1 MIFFLQK
8 IQPLNRWIC
17 EVKNAQINI
26 GNSYKIISKLCH
38 LSSKIISI
46 LKMIWITKY
55 ILLKY

>member
-46 LKMIWITKY
+46 LKKIWITKY